1 MFHHL
6 ILKPSLQPLFLTS
19 TSNLHS
25 TPYDAADE
33 KKAASINYTCKKCN
47 LIFQRYYELIR
58 HQKNHCF
65 KEENNKKSAKAQIAA
80 AQIAQSLS
88 SEDSNSSLEINHA
101 SNLLGNNLL
110 HPVTSTTSQSQQ
122 NLAQSLDAAATP
134 KTPPIAAT
142 KMNLNHPVNL
152 ITTTSGTHPNIMVN
166 EHCHNLQKKIFTNF
180 QKSNPKERKAFTL
193 KREKVFILLLAALSF
208 DKKKEEKK
216 NSFKNFSNFS
226 VDFFQDDLQV
236 FN

>member
-1 MFHHL
+1 
-6 ILKPSLQPLFLTS
+6 
-19 TSNLHS
+19 
-25 TPYDAADE
+25 
-33 KKAASINYTCKKCN
+33 

-110 HPVTSTTSQSQQ
+110 QQ
-122 NLAQSLDAAATP
+122 NLALSFDAVAATNNR
-134 KTPPIAAT
+134 KTPPITAT

-152 ITTTSGTHPNIMVN
+152 ITTTSASHPNIMVN
-166 EHCHNLQKKIFTNF
+166 VHCHTLIHISKYKKKSVPFFDFDFQIWKIFVNF
-180 QKSNPKERKAFTL
+180 P
-193 KREKVFILLLAALSF
+193 
-208 DKKKEEKK
+208 KK
-216 NSFKNFSNFS
+216 NTVYYFRLANEHF
-226 VDFFQDDLQV
+226 VDIDFCVL
-236 FN
+236 

>member
-6 ILKPSLQPLFLTS
+6 ILKQPRLSPTTTFIRI
-19 TSNLHS
+19 NS

-33 KKAASINYTCKKCN
+33 KKSACINYTCKKCN

-101 SNLLGNNLL
+101 NNILGNNLL
-110 HPVTSTTSQSQQ
+110 HPVTSTTKSQQ
-122 NLAQSLDAAATP
+122 TLAQSLDAAA
-134 KTPPIAAT
+134 TPPIAAT

-152 ITTTSGTHPNIMVN
+152 ITTSSGTQPNIMVN
-166 EHCHNLQKKIFTNF
+166 EHCHNLQNKKKITNF
-180 QKSNPKERKAFTL
+180 QKFHPKN
-193 KREKVFILLLAALSF
+193 VFIKQKGELPPF
-208 DKKKEEKK
+208 EDK
-216 NSFKNFSNFS
+216 
-226 VDFFQDDLQV
+226 LQV
-236 FN
+236 LFL

>member
-1 MFHHL
+1 MFDFVHTFPIML
-6 ILKPSLQPLFLTS
+6 IDWLIKFKTKRSVSPSHPWTS
-19 TSNLHS
+19 TTTLSSPDPINS
-25 TPYDAADE
+25 TPYDAVDE
-33 KKAASINYTCKKCN
+33 KKSAQINYTCKKCN

-101 SNLLGNNLL
+101 NNLLGNNLL
-110 HPVTSTTSQSQQ
+110 HPVTSTTKSQQ
-122 NLAQSLDAAATP
+122 TLSQSLDTAATS

-152 ITTTSGTHPNIMVN
+152 ITTSSGTHPNIMVN
-166 EHCHNLQKKIFTNF
+166 EHCHNLQNKKITNF
-180 QKSNPKERKAFTL
+180 QKSRPRIFFKDTFK
-193 KREKVFILLLAALSF
+193 SF
-208 DKKKEEKK
+208 SKT
-216 NSFKNFSNFS
+216 
-226 VDFFQDDLQV
+226 
-236 FN
+236 